1 MVTWLTGRP
10 LTLLSHPPVPFAKEA
25 ASSIPALVVWRRGR
39 VGNAARNQGVT
50 AFAIRLRS
58 VAMEVGLCRCGI
70 SAVRTVSGDQKARPS
85 GAKRAGRSLR
95 PVQER
100 GVWE

>member
-1 MVTWLTGRP
+1 MT
-10 LTLLSHPPVPFAKEA
+10 
-25 ASSIPALVVWRRGR
+25 AL
-39 VGNAARNQGVT
+39 
-50 AFAIRLRS
+50 AIRFLGL
-58 VAMEVGLCRCGI
+58 AMEVGLCRCGI